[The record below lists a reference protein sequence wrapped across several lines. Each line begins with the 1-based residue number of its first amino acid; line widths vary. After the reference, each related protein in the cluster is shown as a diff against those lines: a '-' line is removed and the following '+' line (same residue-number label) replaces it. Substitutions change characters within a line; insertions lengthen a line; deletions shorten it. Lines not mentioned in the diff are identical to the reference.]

1 MRLSDHDLLQLTE
14 EELLELP
21 EEILRRLS
29 VKLLYDLKEARE
41 RLRQTSRNSSRP
53 PSSDLPWDKT
63 VADEENSQRH
73 PKPDECTGVD
83 EHTIDTGEASKIEP
97 EKKTQDNTDGPQQ
110 TKELEDEANDKRKP
124 GKQPGAPGY
133 GREQKIALTAEE
145 HHYPAN
151 CARCDRESK
160 QAAAKAYTAFET
172 IDLEWADQEKPG
184 IRLTNTKH
192 TYYET
197 VCECGHCTQQA
208 PHRQVSHQ
216 LTPTILLSEW
226 RLVGPGLAALIVCL
240 TYRMRLSRA
249 RVQEFLSDWL
259 GLEISVGTIHATLH
273 ESGAA
278 ALPVEEELVAAVQ
291 SSGLLHVDE
300 TSWPESNTLRWL
312 WVFCGQGV
320 VVYWI
325 ASRGSE
331 LLINV
336 LGSTFQG
343 WLMSDGWQV
352 YRYYLKR
359 LRCWAHLIRKA
370 EGLKDS
376 LDATAHLF
384 GEQSLLLL
392 NTLIKAVYA
401 ARESPPDQMLSM
413 TYQETLSAYRC
424 VCEAM
429 SASTEHTKAR
439 ALAREM
445 LNDWDAIFQ
454 VLAHPHLPLTNNEAE
469 QALRHWVILR
479 SICHGT
485 RTEDGTRI
493 LAILISVIETCRVRQ
508 QSPWIYLAAVIRQ
521 RRAGFSVPR
530 LPLVKGSE

>member
-21 EEILRRLS
+21 EEVLRRLS
-29 VKLLYDLKEARE
+29 IKLLYDLKEARE

-63 VADEENSQRH
+63 DNDKEDPFPQQGQDELAGEDDQS
-73 PKPDECTGVD
+73 PDTE
-83 EHTIDTGEASKIEP
+83 EASKTEVD
-97 EKKTQDNTDGPQQ
+97 EKPQ
-110 TKELEDEANDKRKP
+110 DEANALQQTQKQEDEISDKRKA
-124 GKQPGAPGY
+124 GKQPGALGY
-133 GREQKIALTAEE
+133 GREQKIAITAEE
-145 HHYPAN
+145 HHYPTE
-151 CARCDRESK
+151 CACCDGEL
-160 QAAAKAYTAFET
+160 QQEAAKAYTAFET
-172 IDLEWADQEKPG
+172 VDLEWADLKNPG

-197 VCECGHCTQQA
+197 VCACGHCTQQA
-208 PHRQVSHQ
+208 PHRQVSHS
-216 LTPTILLSEW
+216 LTPNIFLSEW
-226 RLVGPGLAALIVCL
+226 RLVGPGLAALIICL

-249 RVQEFLSDWL
+249 LTQEFLNDWL
-259 GLEISVGTIHATLH
+259 GLEISVGTLHATLH

-278 ALPVEEELVAAVQ
+278 ALPVEDELLEAVQ
-291 SSGLLHVDE
+291 NSGLLHADE
-300 TSWPESNTLRWL
+300 TSWRELNTLLWL

-320 VVYWI
+320 VMYWV

-336 LGSTFQG
+336 LGDAFQG

-359 LRCWAHLIRKA
+359 LRCWAHLTRKA
-370 EGLKDS
+370 EGLNDS
-376 LDATAHLF
+376 LDLTARLF
-384 GEQSLLLL
+384 GEQTLLLL

-401 ARESPPDQMLSM
+401 ARERPPDQALPI
-413 TYQETLSAYRC
+413 TYQSALSDYRC
-424 VCEAM
+424 ICEAI
-429 SASTEHTKAR
+429 SASATHTKAR

-479 SICHGT
+479 GICHGT

-493 LAILISVIETCRVRQ
+493 LAILISVIETCRIRQ
-508 QSPWIYLAAVIRQ
+508 QSPWIYFAEVIRQ
-521 RRAGFSVPR
+521 RRAGFPVPR
-530 LPLVKGSE
+530 LPLVKGAE

>member
-21 EEILRRLS
+21 EEVLRRLS

-53 PSSDLPWDKT
+53 PSSDLPWDKA
-63 VADEENSQRH
+63 VADEENSQCL
-73 PKPDECTGVD
+73 PKPDECAEVD
-83 EHTIDTGEASKIEP
+83 EHAIDTDDASKIEA
-97 EKKTQDNTDGPQQ
+97 EKKTPDNTDGLQQ

-151 CARCDRESK
+151 CACCDRESK
-160 QAAAKAYTAFET
+160 QAVAIAYTAFET
-172 IDLEWADQEKPG
+172 IDLEWADPKKPG

-192 TYYET
+192 TYYEV
-197 VCECGHCTQQA
+197 VCECGHCTRQA
-208 PHRQVSHQ
+208 PHRQVSHN
-216 LTPTILLSEW
+216 LTPNILLSEW
-226 RLVGPGLAALIVCL
+226 RLVGPGLAALIICL

-249 RVQEFLSDWL
+249 RTQEFLNDWL

-278 ALPVEEELVAAVQ
+278 ALPVEDELLEAVQ
-291 SSGLLHVDE
+291 NSGLLHADE
-300 TSWPESNTLRWL
+300 TSWPELNTLLWL

-320 VVYWI
+320 VVYWV

-336 LGSTFQG
+336 LGDAFQG

-359 LRCWAHLIRKA
+359 LRCWAHLTRKA
-370 EGLKDS
+370 EGLNDS
-376 LDATAHLF
+376 LDLTARLF
-384 GEQSLLLL
+384 GEQTLLLL

-401 ARESPPDQMLSM
+401 ARERPPDQALPI
-413 TYQETLSAYRC
+413 TYQSALSDYRC
-424 VCEAM
+424 ICEAI
-429 SASTEHTKAR
+429 SASATHTKAR

-469 QALRHWVILR
+469 RALRHWVILR
-479 SICHGT
+479 GICHGT

-493 LAILISVIETCRVRQ
+493 LAILISVIETCRIRQ
-508 QSPWIYLAAVIRQ
+508 QAPWIYLAEVIRQ
-521 RRAGFSVPR
+521 RRAGFSVSR
-530 LPLVKGSE
+530 LPSAKGSE

>member
-14 EELLELP
+14 EELLDLP
-21 EEILRRLS
+21 EEVLRRLS

-53 PSSDLPWDKT
+53 PSSDLPWNKT
-63 VADEENSQRH
+63 
-73 PKPDECTGVD
+73 
-83 EHTIDTGEASKIEP
+83 DTGDEDGHPQQGQNEFAGEDDHSHCPEEASKTGAE
-97 EKKTQDNTDGPQQ
+97 EKTPVEADKTKQ
-110 TKELEDEANDKRKP
+110 TKERGDEANDKRTA
-124 GKQPGAPGY
+124 GKQLGAVGY
-133 GREQKIALTAEE
+133 GREQKIAVTAET
-145 HHYPAN
+145 HHYPAS
-151 CARCDRESK
+151 CVRCDCALK
-160 QAAAKAYTAFET
+160 PDTAKAYTAFET
-172 IDLEWADQEKPG
+172 VDLEWADPNKPG

-197 VCECGHCTQQA
+197 VCACGHCTQQA
-208 PHRQVSHQ
+208 PHRQVSHH
-216 LTPTILLSEW
+216 LTPDIWLSEW
-226 RLVGPGLAALIVCL
+226 RLVGPGLAALIICL

-249 RVQEFLSDWL
+249 RTQEFLSDWL
-259 GLEISVGTIHATLH
+259 GLAISVGTLHATLH

-278 ALPVEEELVAAVQ
+278 VLPVEEELVEAVQ
-291 SSGLLHVDE
+291 NSGLLHVDE
-300 TSWPESNTLRWL
+300 TSWRELNALLWL

-325 ASRGSE
+325 ANRSSE
-331 LLINV
+331 LLVNV

-376 LDATAHLF
+376 LDMTARLF
-384 GEQSLLLL
+384 GEQTGLLLD
-392 NTLIKAVYA
+392 TLIKAVYA
-401 ARESPPDQMLSM
+401 AREMPPDQALSI
-413 TYQETLSAYRC
+413 TYQGALSTYRS
-424 VCEAM
+424 VCEVMAA
-429 SASTEHTKAR
+429 SATHTKSR
-439 ALAREM
+439 ALAREI
-445 LNDWDAIFQ
+445 LNDWEAIFQ

-521 RRAGFSVPR
+521 RRSGFSVPA
-530 LPLVKGSE
+530 LPLAKGV